1 MARYSAAVVAVGV
14 LGAAFAVAFRLL
26 LHHGLQLLL
35 GTGNVLVG
43 FGALPWM
50 ERLALPAAGGA
61 AAAAISLLAARS
73 PGGHGVA
80 VILESVALGRGR
92 IRLPAV
98 LLKSAAS
105 LVALCSGASI
115 GREGSI
121 IQFGGGAGSLLGR
134 WLRLP
139 GREARMLV
147 AAGTGAGF
155 AAAYNTPF
163 AAVLF
168 VVEIVTGVLGIDIV
182 VPVAAATAVAT
193 TLTRLAIGG
202 GPVYGQRE
210 FVLVTQEEL
219 AAYCVL
225 GVAAGVIGPAFLA
238 ALSAAEDGA
247 RRIPVPRIA
256 LGALGGL
263 LVGLLALRLPE
274 VTGNGYEAIQLI
286 LDARVAGAILGVLL
300 VAKALATIAS
310 VSSGSPGGV
319 FTPSMFLGA
328 ALGGLLG
335 GAVPHLLAARASAA
349 EAGGYALAGMAA
361 MIAATTH
368 APFMAATL
376 AFELSGDYSLVVPL
390 LAGTSLAA
398 LVSRRLRPDSVY
410 TEELRLRGIPWR
422 GSLTERLAHAVIAR
436 DILTLDPPS
445 VGADA
450 SLSEALERLAQPNVR
465 VVYVTGSPLRALDLN
480 DAKRLWASPRREEQ
494 RAAAAAHE
502 VASVAPQDSLLDL
515 GEKLW
520 SADWGELPV
529 CDQGKLLGVVTRRA
543 LLGAL
548 DAEVLRRDV
557 LLTRVVRFEGGSE
570 AEDFF
575 ELPPDRRVEEVAAPS
590 RLIGHPLRTAHV
602 RERFGVVV
610 LALRRAGAARV
621 EEVPPSYEP
630 ARGDRLIV
638 LGAPAGIDALRDAR
652 PVPAAGDAAAS

>member
-1 MARYSAAVVAVGV
+1 MAVLLVGI
-14 LGAAFAVAFRLL
+14 LGAAFAIAFRLA
-26 LHHGLQLLL
+26 LHHGLAFLL
-35 GTGNVLVG
+35 GTANVLEG
-43 FGALPWM
+43 FAALPWFA
-50 ERLALPAAGGA
+50 RLALPAAGGG

-105 LVALCSGASI
+105 LVALCTGGSI

-121 IQFGGGAGSLLGR
+121 IQFGGGAGSVLGR
-134 WLRLP
+134 WLNLP
-139 GREARMLV
+139 ARETRMLV

-202 GPVYGQRE
+202 GPVYGQRA
-210 FVLVTQEEL
+210 FALVTQEEL
-219 AAYCVL
+219 GAHCAL
-225 GVAAGVIGPAFLA
+225 GVIAGVIGPAFLA
-238 ALSAAEDGA
+238 ALSGAEDLA
-247 RRIPVPRIA
+247 RRIPLPRIVR
-256 LGALGGL
+256 GALGGL
-263 LVGLLALRLPE
+263 VVGALAIWLPE

-286 LDARVAGAILGVLL
+286 LDAKIVGAILGVLL
-300 VAKALATIAS
+300 VAKAAATIAS

-328 ALGGLLG
+328 ALGGLIG
-335 GAVPHLLAARASAA
+335 GAVPHLLVARGSAA

-361 MIAATTH
+361 LIAATTH

-376 AFELSGDYSLVVPL
+376 GFELSGDYSLVLPL
-390 LAGTSLAA
+390 LAGTSIAA
-398 LVSRRLRPDSVY
+398 LLSRRIRADSVY
-410 TEELRLRGIPWR
+410 TEELRRRGIPWR
-422 GSLTERLAHAVIAR
+422 GSLTERLARAVVAR
-436 DILTLDPPS
+436 DILALDPPQ
-445 VGADA
+445 VAADA
-450 SLSEALERLAQPNVR
+450 PVASALQQLAQPNVR
-465 VVYVTGSPLRALDLN
+465 VVYVPGPPLRAVDLN
-480 DAKRLWASPRREEQ
+480 DAKRLWGSTDALPL
-494 RAAAAAHE
+494 RAGDVAHP
-502 VASVAPQDSLLDL
+502 VPVVAPQDTLLDL

-520 SADWGELPV
+520 TTDWGELPV
-529 CDQGKLLGVVTRRA
+529 CDGEKLIGVVTRRA

-557 LLTRVVRFEGGSE
+557 LLTRVVRFEGERE
-570 AEDFF
+570 AQDFF
-575 ELPPDRRVEEVAAPS
+575 ELPADRRVEEIAIPRALEAA
-590 RLIGHPLRTAHV
+590 PLRTAHV

-610 LALRRAGAARV
+610 LAVRRAGAARV
-621 EEVPPSYEP
+621 EEVAPSYVP
-630 ARGDRLIV
+630 ARGDRLLV
-638 LGAPAGIDALRDAR
+638 LGAPEGIDALRDAQ
-652 PVPAAGDAAAS
+652 

>member
-26 LHHGLQLLL
+26 LHHGLRLLL
-35 GTGNVLVG
+35 GTGNVLEG

-50 ERLALPAAGGA
+50 ARLALPAAGGA
-61 AAAAISLLAARS
+61 AAAAISLVAARS

-80 VILESVALGRGR
+80 VILESVVLGRGR

-105 LVALCSGASI
+105 LIALCSGASI

-168 VVEIVTGVLGIDIV
+168 VVEIVTGVLGVDIV

-225 GVAAGVIGPAFLA
+225 GLVAGVIGPAFLA

-263 LVGLLALRLPE
+263 VVGVLALRLPE

-300 VAKALATIAS
+300 VAKAVATIAS

-398 LVSRRLRPDSVY
+398 LVSRRLRQDSVY

-436 DILTLDPPS
+436 DILALDPPS
-445 VGADA
+445 VPAEA

-465 VVYVTGSPLRALDLN
+465 VVYVQVSPLRALDLN
-480 DAKRLWASPRREEQ
+480 DAKRLWAAPRREEQ
-494 RAAAAAHE
+494 RAADAAHE
-502 VASVAPQDSLLDL
+502 VPTVAPQDSLLDL
-515 GEKLW
+515 GQKLW
-520 SADWGELPV
+520 TADWGELPV
-529 CDQGKLLGVVTRRA
+529 CHEGKLLGVVTRRA

-548 DAEVLRRDV
+548 DAEVLHRDV
-557 LLTRVVRFEGGSE
+557 LLTRVVRFEGGRE

-575 ELPPDRRVEEVAAPS
+575 ELPPDRRVEEIAAP
-590 RLIGHPLRTAHV
+590 RGLIGLPLRTAHV

-610 LALRRAGAARV
+610 LALRRAGAVRV

-652 PVPAAGDAAAS
+652 PVAQESATAT

>member
-1 MARYSAAVVAVGV
+1 MGRYGLAVLAVGV

-26 LHHGLQLLL
+26 LHHGLSLIL
-35 GTGNVLVG
+35 GTGNVLEG
-43 FGALPWM
+43 FAALPWTG
-50 ERLALPAAGGA
+50 RLLLPAAGGA
-61 AAAAISLLAARS
+61 LAAAISLLATRS
-73 PGGHGVA
+73 PGGHGVG

-139 GREARMLV
+139 ARETRMLV

-168 VVEIVTGVLGIDIV
+168 VVEIVTGVLGIDIL

-193 TLTRLAIGG
+193 TLTRMAIGG

-210 FVLVTQEEL
+210 FALVTQEEL
-219 AAYCVL
+219 LAYCAL
-225 GVAAGVIGPAFLA
+225 GIAAGVVGPAFLA
-238 ALSAAEDGA
+238 ALSGAEEGA
-247 RRIPVPRIA
+247 RRIPLPRIA
-256 LGALGGL
+256 RGALGGL
-263 LVGLLALRLPE
+263 VVGVIALRLPE
-274 VTGNGYEAIQLI
+274 VTGNGYEAIQRI
-286 LDARVAGAILGVLL
+286 LDARMAGAILGVLL
-300 VAKALATIAS
+300 VAKAAATIAS

-328 ALGGLLG
+328 ALGGLVG
-335 GAVPHLLAARASAA
+335 GAVPHVLAARASAA

-361 MIAATTH
+361 VIAATTH

-376 AFELSGDYSLVVPL
+376 AFELSGDYSLVIPL
-390 LAGTSLAA
+390 LACTSIAA
-398 LVSRRLRPDSVY
+398 VISRRIRPDSVY
-410 TEELRLRGIPWR
+410 TEELRRRGIPWR
-422 GSLTERLAHAVIAR
+422 GSLTERLARAVVAR
-436 DILTLDPPS
+436 DILTMDPPS
-445 VGADA
+445 VAA
-450 SLSEALERLAQPNVR
+450 QAPVSEALERLAQPNVR
-465 VVYVTGSPLRALDLN
+465 VVYVPGAPLRAIDLN
-480 DAKRLWASPRREEQ
+480 DAKRLWQDGGAERP
-494 RAAAAAHE
+494 AGE
-502 VASVAPQDSLLDL
+502 VAHPVAAVAPQDTLLDL

-520 SADWGELPV
+520 NTDWGELPV
-529 CDQGKLLGVVTRRA
+529 CDDGKLVGVVTRRA

-557 LLTRVVRFEGGSE
+557 LLTRVVRFEGGRE
-570 AEDFF
+570 AQDFF
-575 ELPPDRRVEEVAAPS
+575 ELPADRRVEEVAVP
-590 RLIGHPLRTAHV
+590 RGMLGVPLRTAHA
-602 RERFGVVV
+602 RERFGVIVV
-610 LALRRAGAARV
+610 ALRRAGATRV
-621 EEVPPSYEP
+621 EEVPPSYAP

-638 LGAPAGIDALRDAR
+638 LGAPGGIEAFRDAS
-652 PVPAAGDAAAS
+652 PMDTSAAPD